1 MVRVAGFEP
10 TASWT
15 RTKRDTKLRHTRIL
29 PNQAATTVNTEYQPV
44 QPLYY
49 IENPSICQEPASAF
63 RAGNVKC
70 LRSICFDGVM
80 DMKHGSRWVR
90 LVAAL
95 LLCCLMLAA
104 KHCGIGLA
112 EEVRPWLFGSADNAV
127 AQAFSALSG
136 SLEQGENLGQA
147 VQAFCGEM
155 SGIETS

>member
-1 MVRVAGFEP
+1 
-10 TASWT
+10 
-15 RTKRDTKLRHTRIL
+15 
-29 PNQAATTVNTEYQPV
+29 
-44 QPLYY
+44 
-49 IENPSICQEPASAF
+49 
-63 RAGNVKC
+63 
-70 LRSICFDGVM
+70 
-80 DMKHGSRWVR
+80 MKHGSRWVR
-90 LVAAL
+90 LLAAL